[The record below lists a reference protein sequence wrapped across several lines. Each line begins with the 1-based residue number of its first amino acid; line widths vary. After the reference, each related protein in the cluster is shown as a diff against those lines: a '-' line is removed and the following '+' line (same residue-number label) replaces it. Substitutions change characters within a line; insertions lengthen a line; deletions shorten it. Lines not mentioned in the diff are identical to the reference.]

1 MKNKI
6 LFGIMALVISVFV
19 TGCSDEDDYAI
30 NKQPLLTDSSVVTGS
45 SDVTATSATLH
56 GTVSGLEGQSSNAYV
71 TGFNYG
77 DAADALTEK
86 VTATG
91 GEEFSATIAGS
102 VNQTFY
108 YQAYVTLQ
116 GKVTYKGEVKSLVL
130 TNARAVTGDFS
141 NVGAV
146 KATLAGSLADFPA
159 DAECGI
165 MVSGVEGTENV
176 RAGVRIATDAK
187 DSYTVNVEGL
197 VPNTTYHYVAYLDL
211 GAGVVYGEEKSFT
224 TTAHTFDLDNDLV
237 DLGLS
242 TKWAKYNVG
251 ATSETEIGGLFGFGD
266 MTGFNTSLDPADYA
280 SANIYKTVND
290 IANKA
295 FEGKVTMPTIAEF
308 EELFTLCT
316 KEWIE
321 VDGVAGYK
329 FTGPNGNSIFM
340 PAAGSRTQDAITGL
354 GLEGRYLSGSVNVSD
369 NRFAMS
375 YQFSSAM
382 ATRATVPVYQALS
395 VRPVSTA
402 KNVPFKKELLY
413 KTWEIDLKS
422 DGSYVT
428 FHGPSYFYG
437 LDDCWSTVSNGEPVI
452 GDSWS
457 WDADYAGN
465 TWIVGGSPD
474 NCQGSMTFSADGKV
488 KVVSANGAETT
499 GSFTIDE
506 MNRTITLDVD
516 ILAPTNFI
524 PDFVN
529 DKKTNIKILSLTGSS
544 MQLAVVRTDP
554 SQSPCLLSINYIPQL
569 EKYGY
574 TVKLTCYGD
583 GPTDEDGAWDSAE
596 MIIPGG
602 EAGLGTYTLKFNA
615 KAPRINGKVYVL
627 DIEGYSGA
635 YPDAL
640 VRVDAIKADGKEVK
654 FDANKFFYGNIEG
667 EGKGNNYR
675 IEMANIWG
683 CGHNDDWSG
692 LKDTPFREGGGETT
706 NETALAFNST
716 FEVTF
721 TVVSITG
728 NGTGIYTPNLV
739 TVNPDWG
746 SDWGFNQGA
755 TFEVKYDNFQYSIV
769 NSSFDIKYESTS
781 YAAGSIMTFVEVK
794 DIYRYFPGMNATLD
808 NFYLDG
814 VEKTGFDV
822 TKVLNSS
829 EVKPQENTYS
839 YRLELW
845 NCYGATKNAGCAFG
859 TPEGDVIKELG
870 FSSSMELKFTFHNL
884 FAVPEW

>member
-146 KATLAGSLADFPA
+146 KATLAGLLADFPA

-280 SANIYKTVND
+280 SADIYKTVND

-382 ATRATVPVYQALS
+382 ATRATTPVYQALTI
-395 VRPVSTA
+395 RPVSTA
-402 KNVPFKKELLY
+402 KNVKFDRSLLY
-413 KTWEIDLKS
+413 DKWYIDNGQ
-422 DGSYVT
+422 DGDLHV
-428 FHGPSYFYG
+428 FQGPFTQWG
-437 LDDCWSTVSNGEPVI
+437 DTDNWGTVSNGQPNINQQIHWEMGITAGWI
-452 GDSWS
+452 GYTYGV
-457 WDADYAGN
+457 DYGY
-465 TWIVGGSPD
+465 
-474 NCQGSMTFSADGKV
+474 MEFLEDGTV
-488 KVVSANGAETT
+488 NIHRLTDDGTATDET
-499 GSFTIDE
+499 GKYTIDE
-506 MNRTITLDVD
+506 TNKVID
-516 ILAPTNFI
+516 IDINVLCANTKVAVKSGKLN
-524 PDFVN
+524 
-529 DKKTNIKILSLTGSS
+529 ILSLTSDGLQIALPNNDGYAYSVNYYSQRKAEADAKIPVSLLCVGSDWGGTWGEIVDRIAPDK
-544 MQLAVVRTDP
+544 LAGQHTFKYEGSCNGAMVFALDFQKLMTAYPNSFVRIDEMK
-554 SQSPCLLSINYIPQL
+554 C
-569 EKYGY
+569 
-574 TVKLTCYGD
+574 D
-583 GPTDEDGAWDSAE
+583 GNK
-596 MIIPGG
+596 I
-602 EAGLGTYTLKFNA
+602 KFNA
-615 KAPRINGKVYVL
+615 N
-627 DIEGYSGA
+627 
-635 YPDAL
+635 
-640 VRVDAIKADGKEVK
+640 
-654 FDANKFFYGNIEG
+654 NFFYGDIENNG
-667 EGKGNNYR
+667 NYR
-675 IEMANIWG
+675 IELFNIWG
-683 CGHNDDWSG
+683 KGSADNKV
-692 LKDTPFREGGGETT
+692 LKSAFSDSQNVESDP
-706 NETALAFNST
+706 AFN
-716 FEVTF
+716 F
-721 TVVSITG
+721 TSSLEITYTIFTDA

-781 YAAGSIMTFVEVK
+781 YAAGSIMTFIEVK

-845 NCYGATKNAGCAFG
+845 NCYGTTGKTSCAFG

-884 FAVPEW
+884 FTVPEW